1 MRRIVIDTNVLVSSL
16 LVRAGLPA
24 RVLDGWRQRRYLLVT
39 SPALIAEVRAV
50 LKYPRIRNKYAIT
63 DEDVEGLVALLE
75 EEAVV
80 VPGEV
85 EVENVIPED
94 PADERVLACAV
105 EAGADGIV
113 SGDRH
118 LLDLGGYRGIRIL
131 TVREFLEELEGY
143 GPGGERG

>member
-1 MRRIVIDTNVLVSSL
+1 M
-16 LVRAGLPA
+16 
-24 RVLDGWRQRRYLLVT
+24 T
-39 SPALIAEVRAV
+39 SPAIIAGVRAV
-50 LKYPRIRNKYAIT
+50 LRYPRIRNKYAIT

-75 EEAVV
+75 GEAVV

-118 LLDLGGYRGIRIL
+118 LLDLGGGYRGIRIL

>member
-1 MRRIVIDTNVLVSSL
+1 MRRIVLDTGVLVSSL

-39 SPALIAEVRAV
+39 SPAIIAGVRAV
-50 LKYPRIRNKYAIT
+50 LRYPRIRNKYAIT

-75 EEAVV
+75 GEAVV

-85 EVENVIPED
+85 EVENVIPEG
-94 PADERVLACAV
+94 PADKGVLACAV

-118 LLDLGGYRGIRIL
+118 LLDLGEYRGIRIL
-131 TVREFLEELEGY
+131 TVREFLEEMERHR
-143 GPGGERG
+143 PGGERG

>member
-1 MRRIVIDTNVLVSSL
+1 MRRIVLDTNVLVSSL

-24 RVLDGWRQRRYLLVT
+24 RVLDGWRQQRYLLVT
-39 SPALIAEVRAV
+39 SLALIAEVRAV

-75 EEAVV
+75 GEAVV

-85 EVENVIPED
+85 KVENVIPED

-113 SGDRH
+113 SGGRH
-118 LLDLGGYRGIRIL
+118 LLDLGEYRGIRIL
-131 TVREFLEELEGY
+131 TVREFLEELEGHR
-143 GPGGERG
+143 PGGERG